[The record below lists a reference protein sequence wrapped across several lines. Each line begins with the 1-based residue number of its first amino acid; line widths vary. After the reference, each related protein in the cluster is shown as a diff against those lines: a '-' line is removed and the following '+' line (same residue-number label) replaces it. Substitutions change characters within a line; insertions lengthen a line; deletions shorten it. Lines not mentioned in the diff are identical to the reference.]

1 MEVLDD
7 VEAACVT
14 YALYEENE
22 LDKKSKKKLR
32 DYCDYTITLYRKI
45 QARFPQ

>member
-7 VEAACVT
+7 VEAACII

-22 LDKKSKKKLR
+22 LDKKSKKKLSGFSAK
-32 DYCDYTITLYRKI
+32 ILLY
-45 QARFPQ
+45 